1 MKKYLALLLAV
12 LMLAMTACGGAGG
25 KSEDTAPSQTTTEA
39 VESTSG
45 EAVET
50 EPAEEDILAPLGE
63 MNFGGEAY
71 VILDANDYPD
81 MHINMPGKELTGDTI
96 KDAVWNRDALIE
108 DKYHCDIQYIQM
120 TNADV
125 GITALRNSYHAG
137 DKAYDICI
145 STVSGGRLSTLAT
158 QGVLANLCDFEQLT
172 LDANWWSKLIYESC
186 RLGDRMFF
194 TTGDI
199 APAMY
204 EAPSCV
210 IMNRRLLEKNRIE
223 TDFYALVREGKW
235 TLDELHAVTKDAD
248 VDVNQDGKMH
258 TEHDF
263 FGLIYKSGA
272 LCASEMMVGCGVSL
286 CNISDNMVT
295 VDIISEKNE
304 MIAAKWREMTDGEIG
319 FFDQHDTLNKT
330 FKSDRAIA
338 MIHFME
344 GPKNMLRNMESDYIV
359 LPMPKYDAEQESYRS
374 LVNGW
379 CDCFVGV
386 PGNVDTEFVG
396 FVTEALARESYR
408 SVRPETYDLV
418 YKLKSVREEGSS
430 EMIDTIFN
438 TLYIDFCQIYN
449 FGEIPNALN
458 SIIFSGTPFTSSLS
472 ARKKLAE
479 NMINK
484 FADSWLTAGQ

>member
-1 MKKYLALLLAV
+1 
-12 LMLAMTACGGAGG
+12 
-25 KSEDTAPSQTTTEA
+25 
-39 VESTSG
+39 
-45 EAVET
+45 
-50 EPAEEDILAPLGE
+50 
-63 MNFGGEAY
+63 
-71 VILDANDYPD
+71 
-81 MHINMPGKELTGDTI
+81 
-96 KDAVWNRDALIE
+96 
-108 DKYHCDIQYIQM
+108 M

-145 STVSGGRLSTLAT
+145 STVSGGRLSMLAT

-210 IMNRRLLEKNRIE
+210 IMNRKLLEENRIE

-272 LCASEMMVGCGVSL
+272 LCAAEMVVGCGVSL
-286 CNISDNMVT
+286 CQIDGDAVT
-295 VDIISEKNE
+295 VDITNEKTE
-304 MIAAKWREMTDGEIG
+304 KIAEKWREMTDGEIG
-319 FFDQHDTLNKT
+319 FYDQHDMLNKT

-344 GPKNMLRNMESDYIV
+344 GPKNMLRIWRV
-359 LPMPKYDAEQESYRS
+359 
-374 LVNGW
+374 
-379 CDCFVGV
+379 
-386 PGNVDTEFVG
+386 
-396 FVTEALARESYR
+396 
-408 SVRPETYDLV
+408 
-418 YKLKSVREEGSS
+418 
-430 EMIDTIFN
+430 I
-438 TLYIDFCQIYN
+438 
-449 FGEIPNALN
+449 
-458 SIIFSGTPFTSSLS
+458 TSSCLCLS
-472 ARKKLAE
+472 TIRSRKATAL
-479 NMINK
+479 
-484 FADSWLTAGQ
+484 SLTVGAIALSVFPTMLILSLSVL